1 MSDNNAKRYYFES
14 SLKPAIFWVDLEK
27 VGLEEGAD
35 VKVLDIMG
43 PEVLAGEVSAK
54 FQKEEPIVWI
64 KP

>member
-43 PEVLAGEVSAK
+43 PEVLAVEVSAK